1 MPKLFKVGGCVR
13 DSFLGIDSK
22 DIDFTFVL
30 DNLEQTVEQ
39 GFTDMETWMT
49 DRKFQIF
56 LSTPEMFTIRPTPQP
71 VPVLSVSAPPEN
83 NITFYGGPAEML
95 KVTED
100 GFYVRG
106 VKVEAD
112 EQEAAA
118 VYKAFKSFLVHHA
131 LTRD

>member
-1 MPKLFKVGGCVR
+1 MTY
-13 DSFLGIDSK
+13 GIIAQEVK
-22 DIDFTFVL
+22 EL
-30 DNLEQTVEQ
+30 Y
-39 GFTDMETWMT
+39 
-49 DRKFQIF
+49 
-56 LSTPEMFTIRPTPQP
+56 PELFTIQPTPRP
-71 VPVLSVSAPPEN
+71 VPVLSVSAPPES
-83 NITFYGGPAEML
+83 NITFYGGKSEML